1 VVRLIVCIDA
11 PDAEAAATFY
21 EQGLGFARVR
31 RFFGGAV
38 IEMRS
43 GDQLVHVLNADA
55 GTPSFAGGGARHYDR
70 HWTPV
75 HLDLV
80 VDRLEAAVA
89 RATAAGARLERAI
102 AAHAWG
108 RIAGLSDP
116 FGNGFC
122 LIEPSAAGYDA
133 VEDEK

>member
-1 VVRLIVCIDA
+1 MARLIVNVDA

-31 RFFGGAV
+31 RLFGGAV

-43 GDQLVHVLNADA
+43 GDQLVHVLNAEA
-55 GTPSFAGGGARHYDR
+55 GSLAFANGTTRHYDR

-80 VDRLEAAVA
+80 VERLEAAVS

-133 VEDEK
+133 VEDET